1 VVAGVELDQ
10 VVAPDGA
17 DPARQE
23 VALVAS
29 TVGRLLGLARNLP
42 ETALSA
48 TSRRPTTQ
56 PSAASQTWTVVWSGA
71 VVHGVVNHPRIDGKD
86 GVAGW
91 RVLAFHSSTDVNDS
105 GSEHLVGDLL
115 RVEVGAPG
123 WYSDHRPTE
132 LH

>member
-10 VVAPDGA
+10 VVALDGA

-42 ETALSA
+42 ETALRA

-71 VVHGVVNHPRIDGKD
+71 VVHGVVNRPRIDGKD
-86 GVAGW
+86 GVAGSIP
-91 RVLAFHSSTDVNDS
+91 AGGSTQALTS
-105 GSEHLVGDLL
+105 GNADHL
-115 RVEVGAPG
+115 RVRGRWAG
-123 WYSDHRPTE
+123 Q
-132 LH
+132 